1 VARISK
7 SVKAGRTAK
16 LLYLV
21 PQTAVALEVHA
32 AELRIAPSDVV
43 QDLLAKHLPT
53 VRKRKTPSKS
63 SQVADVA

>member
-16 LLYLV
+16 LVYLA

-32 AELRIAPSDVV
+32 AELRLAPSDVV
-43 QDLLAKHLPT
+43 QDLLAAHLPT
-53 VRKRKTPSKS
+53 VRKPARPTKS
-63 SQVADVA
+63 SHAAKSA